1 MSHMFPGQ
9 DDSEVVQR
17 VVYKHFFSV
26 LPFLLVALLL
36 FFVGLFLVY
45 AGAADILRFPE
56 AALKGLP
63 DSAFQLPYSLIGV
76 VFVILAVFLWLA
88 SIYVWR
94 QNQMILT
101 NENVVDVDQRGIFQ
115 KHISTLRLSR
125 VQDISVVVKGPMQ
138 TIFRYGTI
146 HIQTAGAKEN
156 FEFDYVPD
164 PYQVKAYMVNLF
176 EEFVEKRKREGDGTR
191 DRALS
196 ALGSEEE

>member
-1 MSHMFPGQ
+1 MFPGQ
-9 DDSEVVQR
+9 DDSEIVQR
-17 VVYKHFFSV
+17 VVYKHIFSV

-45 AGAADILRFPE
+45 AGAADLIKFPVTV
-56 AALKGLP
+56 LKGLP
-63 DSAFQLPYSLIGV
+63 DSSFQLPYAAIGMI
-76 VFVILAVFLWLA
+76 FVAMAVFLWLA

-101 NENVVDVDQRGIFQ
+101 DENVVDVDQRGIFQ

-125 VQDISVVVKGPMQ
+125 VQDISVIVKGPMQ

-146 HIQTAGAKEN
+146 HIQTAGAVEN

-164 PYQVKAYMVNLF
+164 PYEVKAYMVNLF
-176 EEFVEKRKREGDGTR
+176 EKFVEKKRHEGDGTR
-191 DRALS
+191 DRTLS
-196 ALGSEEE
+196 AHGSEEE

>member
-9 DDSEVVQR
+9 DDSEIVQR
-17 VVYKHFFSV
+17 VVYKHIFSV

-45 AGAADILRFPE
+45 AGAADLIKFPVTV
-56 AALKGLP
+56 LKGLP
-63 DSAFQLPYSLIGV
+63 DSSFQLPYAAIGMI
-76 VFVILAVFLWLA
+76 FVAMAVFLWLA

-101 NENVVDVDQRGIFQ
+101 DENVVDVDQRGIFQ

-125 VQDISVVVKGPMQ
+125 VQDISVIVKGPMQ

-146 HIQTAGAKEN
+146 HIQTAGAVEN

-164 PYQVKAYMVNLF
+164 PYEVKAYMVNLF
-176 EEFVEKRKREGDGTR
+176 EKFVEKKRHEGDGTR
-191 DRALS
+191 DRTLS
-196 ALGSEEE
+196 AHGSEEE

>member
-17 VVYKHFFSV
+17 VVYKHLFSV

-36 FFVGLFLVY
+36 FFIGLFLVY
-45 AGAADILRFPE
+45 AGAADILKFPE
-56 AALKGLP
+56 SALKGLP
-63 DSAFQLPYSLIGV
+63 DSTFQLPYSLIGV
-76 VFVILAVFLWLA
+76 VLVVLALFLWLA

-101 NENVVDVDQRGIFQ
+101 DENVVDVDQRGIFL

-138 TIFRYGTI
+138 TLFRYGTI

-164 PYQVKAYMVNLF
+164 PYEVKAYMVNLF
-176 EEFVEKRKREGDGTR
+176 EEFVEKKKREGDGTR

>member
-17 VVYKHFFSV
+17 VIYKHLFSV

-45 AGAADILRFPE
+45 AGAAGILKLPE
-56 AALKGLP
+56 SALKGLP
-63 DSAFQLPYSLIGV
+63 DSTFQLPYSLIGV
-76 VFVILAVFLWLA
+76 VLVVLAVFLWLA

-101 NENVVDVDQRGIFQ
+101 DENVVDVDQRGIFL

-138 TIFRYGTI
+138 TLFRYGTI
-146 HIQTAGAKEN
+146 HIQTAGTKEN

-164 PYQVKAYMVNLF
+164 PYEVKAYMVNLF
-176 EEFVEKRKREGDGTR
+176 EEFVEKKKREGDGTR

-196 ALGSEEE
+196 AHGSEEE